1 MKVDA
6 GTLMSLENGALMRK
20 AAVGLN
26 PEVLKEPPIVKEKG
40 GYSWQAIET
49 KKPVVVKKLDNSRI
63 ASKIVAQENF
73 ASLVSVPM
81 VSRGLTIG
89 VMSLFTKTE
98 REFTE
103 EDLSLFA
110 TIAAQA
116 ASAVMTIRA
125 TELLEENNQKL
136 KETATLNEI
145 SQSVATLFNFEETLF
160 STLGIIAHSFNANMA
175 FLALFNHE
183 DKLIHAVKP
192 AFGFSD
198 KQITDLRTR
207 NDEGITGAAFC
218 KGTPVLEEKLSK
230 ETQEIFS
237 RAGVSGIKTVLAAP
251 LKVKSQTLGVLHL
264 VSAKENVFKESD
276 TSFFKLL
283 AAQAAVVVNSSINYQ
298 LTVEE
303 RNKDEALLSSIGEGV
318 FAIDKNAEVIMF
330 NDAAEKI
337 TGFLREEVLEK
348 NYQDNLIFYD
358 RTQKQYCESFLDLIK
373 KTGKNQSLSELYL
386 KKRNGEIFPVI
397 VSAAPIFDTA
407 KQLTGS
413 IIVFRDVTKEK
424 EVEQLKQEL
433 ISIATHELRTPI
445 TGMKGYIDMVLEGD
459 TGELNSETKEVIN
472 EMSVINQR
480 LADLVDDLL
489 NVGRIEQGR
498 IEIRPE
504 KIELNQLVKE
514 TIKELNVQA
523 EKKKLELKFEPI
535 ENLEI
540 KTDPERVKQVL
551 VNLIGN
557 SIKYTKQGFV
567 KIELAKDGQKV
578 LVSVSDSGIGMSK
591 EQMAKL
597 FEKFYRI
604 KTPETRQITGTGL
617 GLWITKKLVEMMGGE
632 IKVSSEVGKG
642 SVFTF
647 SLPLIY

>member
-6 GTLMSLENGALMRK
+6 GTLMYLEKGALVRK
-20 AAVGLN
+20 AAAGLN

-49 KKPVVVKKLDNSRI
+49 KEPVVVLKLDTSRI

-81 VSRGLTIG
+81 ISRGVIIG

-98 REFTE
+98 REFTQD
-103 EDLSLFA
+103 DLNLFA
-110 TIAAQA
+110 TIASQA

-125 TELLEENNQKL
+125 TELLAENNQKL

-145 SQSVATLFNFEETLF
+145 SQSIATFFNFEETLF
-160 STLGIIAHSFNANMA
+160 STLGIIAHSFNVSMA
-175 FLALFNHE
+175 FLGLFNHE

-198 KQITDLRTR
+198 KQIFDLRTR
-207 NDEGITGAAFC
+207 NDEGVTGLAFC
-218 KGTPVLEEKLSK
+218 KGVPVLEDKVSR
-230 ETQEIFS
+230 ETQEIFE
-237 RAGVSGIKTVLAAP
+237 RAGVKGIKTVLAAP
-251 LKVKSQTLGVLHL
+251 LKIKSQTIGVLHL
-264 VSAKENVFKESD
+264 VSSEANVFQQKD
-276 TSFFKLL
+276 IPFFKLL
-283 AAQAAVVVNSSINYQ
+283 AAQTAVVVNSSMNYQ
-298 LTVEE
+298 AIEEE
-303 RNKDEALLSSIGEGV
+303 RNKDEVLLSSIGDGV

-330 NDAAEKI
+330 NGAAEKI
-337 TGFLREEVLEK
+337 TGFLREEVLNK
-348 NYQDNLIFYD
+348 DYQDNLIFLD
-358 RTQKQYCESFLDLIK
+358 RTKKPYCESLLEIVK
-373 KTGKNQSLSELYL
+373 KSEKNQTIGDLYL
-386 KKRNGEIFPVI
+386 KKRNGDMFPTI
-397 VSAAPIFDTA
+397 VSAAPIFDAA
-407 KQLTGS
+407 KQVSGS

-445 TGMKGYIDMVLEGD
+445 TGMKGYIDMILGGD
-459 TGELNSETKEVIN
+459 TGELNGETKEIIT
-472 EMSVINQR
+472 EMSAINQR

-504 KIELNQLVKE
+504 KVDLNEVIKETVKE
-514 TIKELNVQA
+514 LSIQA
-523 EKKKLELKFEPI
+523 EKKKLELTFEEG
-535 ENLEI
+535 ENFEI
-540 KTDPERVKQVL
+540 KTDPERIKQVL

-557 SIKYTKQGFV
+557 SIKYTKQGYV
-567 KIELAKDGQKV
+567 KVAVKKEADKIS
-578 LVSVSDSGIGMSK
+578 VSVTDSGIGMSK
-591 EQMAKL
+591 EQMSRL

-604 KTPETRQITGTGL
+604 KTVETRQITGTGL
-617 GLWITKKLVEMMGGE
+617 GLWITKKIVEMMGGE
-632 IKVSSEVGKG
+632 IKVTSELGKG